1 MSTASTAS
9 TELGGVMGFGLL
21 SLCLL
26 ALLPCICCGK
36 PAEPVPSKVSQVGTS
51 EVTAVLE
58 EVRGEFVNRANYDYA
73 FVMKYKVTAVHRG
86 SVEGDTIYV
95 AHYNPQKPRSAAA
108 DARVPDIG
116 GNVKRFRAGDVYRMA
131 LEAPI
136 DDYYMGGIINRY
148 FDEYKGVIY
157 WAVWA
162 DEAQ

>member
-1 MSTASTAS
+1 M
-9 TELGGVMGFGLL
+9 
-21 SLCLL
+21 
-26 ALLPCICCGK
+26 
-36 PAEPVPSKVSQVGTS
+36 PSKVSQVGTT

-73 FVMKYKVTAVHRG
+73 FVMKYKVKAVHRG

-95 AHYNPQKPRSAAA
+95 AHYNPQKARSSAA

-116 GNVKRFRAGDVYRMA
+116 GNVTRFRPGDVHRIA

-157 WAVWA
+157 WAVWT
-162 DEAQ
+162 DDAQ

>member
-1 MSTASTAS
+1 MRHA
-9 TELGGVMGFGLL
+9 LL

-26 ALLPCICCGK
+26 VFLPCISCGK
-36 PAEPVPSKVSQVGTS
+36 PAESGPTKMLQVGTT

-95 AHYNPQKPRSAAA
+95 AHYNPQKLRAAAA

-116 GNVKRFRAGDVYRMA
+116 GNVKRFKPGDAHRMA
-131 LEAPI
+131 IEAPI

-157 WAVWA
+157 WAVWTDKA
-162 DEAQ
+162 E